1 MTLDVFPTTDY
12 RLPTT
17 DTMDYLI
24 NSFDRVWPRLVEHLY
39 LSGLSLAIATLISLP
54 LGLLLSRQARLATPV
69 LTVLSIIYTIPS
81 FALFAFLVTVPFIGI
96 GAPTAI
102 VALTAYA
109 LVVLVRNTMVA
120 FNGVDKGVKD
130 AAVGMGMDSR
140 QVLVKI
146 EMPLALPLIVAGLR
160 IGALSTIGLTTIAAW
175 VGGLGL
181 GQLLKDGINNES
193 KLYAGLICIAGI
205 AIVTDLL
212 FRLLA
217 RTVRVP

>member
-1 MTLDVFPTTDY
+1 
-12 RLPTT
+12 
-17 DTMDYLI
+17 MDYLI

-39 LSGLSLAIATLISLP
+39 LSSVSLLIAVLIALP

-69 LTVLSIIYTIPS
+69 LTVLGIIYTIPS

-120 FNGVDKGVKD
+120 FNGVERAVKE

-140 QVLVKI
+140 QVLLRV
-146 EMPLALPLIVAGLR
+146 EVPLALPVIVAGLR
-160 IGALSTIGLTTIAAW
+160 IGALSTIGLATIAAW

-193 KLYAGLICIAGI
+193 KLYAGIICIAGI
-205 AIVTDLL
+205 AILTDLA
-212 FRLLA
+212 FRLVE